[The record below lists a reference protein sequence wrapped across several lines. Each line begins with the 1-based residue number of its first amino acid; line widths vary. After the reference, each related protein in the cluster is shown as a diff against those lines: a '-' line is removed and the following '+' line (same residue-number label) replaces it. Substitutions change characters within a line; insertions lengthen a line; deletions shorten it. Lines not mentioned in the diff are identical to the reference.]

1 MTESDMTDLK
11 EMTDLL
17 YGEGEP
23 MQGGT
28 LTLEEAKEQ
37 GEAFAKYMP
46 YCIVRDWIW
55 ADLDIDDKIIK
66 DLETRNIK
74 PVMVYAHHVMYDSSR
89 RFESGDWVR
98 TSALIKFTPPCF
110 FETRNTVYILVGEG
124 KRKTTSFE
132 AIMSI
137 F

>member
-1 MTESDMTDLK
+1 MTDLK
-11 EMTDLL
+11 EMTDFL

-28 LTLEEAKEQ
+28 FTVEEAKVQ
-37 GEAFAKYMP
+37 GKAFAKFKP
-46 YCIVRDWIW
+46 YRVVRDWIW
-55 ADLDIDDKIIK
+55 AEVDVDEKIVK
-66 DLETRNIK
+66 DLETRDLK
-74 PVMVYAHHVMYDSSR
+74 PVMVYAHEVMYDSTM
-89 RFESGDWVR
+89 RFDPGNWVR
-98 TSALIKFTPPCF
+98 TTPLTKFTPPCF

-124 KRKTTSFE
+124 KRKTTSMN

>member
-1 MTESDMTDLK
+1 MTDLK
-11 EMTDLL
+11 EMTDFL

-28 LTLEEAKEQ
+28 FTVEEAKVQ
-37 GEAFAKYMP
+37 GKAFAKFKP
-46 YCIVRDWIW
+46 YRVVRDWIW
-55 ADLDIDDKIIK
+55 AEVDVDEKIVK
-66 DLETRNIK
+66 AN
-74 PVMVYAHHVMYDSSR
+74 
-89 RFESGDWVR
+89 WVR
-98 TSALIKFTPPCF
+98 TTPLTKFTPPCF

-124 KRKTTSFE
+124 KRKTTSMN